1 MKIIEFRIQVAVT
14 DFASEDDI
22 LIAVEKAANE
32 ADGVLAAD
40 LSTNFGLDVPK
51 AITEGTGSPAKMKR
65 KYTRRKP
72 LPPREKHGVNAQNEK
87 VTRRVNGDGD
97 VIETRT

>member
-32 ADGVLAAD
+32 ADCVLAVD
-40 LSTNFGLDVPK
+40 LSTNCGPKEPK
-51 AITEGTGSPAKMKR
+51 AIADGTDAPAKKKR